1 MAESERLLHGCQ
13 VSRTRPSVS
22 HILFANDSLFFFR
35 ASETEC
41 NVMKKLLLQYE
52 EASGQGV
59 NFSKSGIMFSS
70 NVDSNIATHLSPVM
84 GVSHPLNTRRYL
96 WGSHR

>member
-1 MAESERLLHGCQ
+1 
-13 VSRTRPSVS
+13 
-22 HILFANDSLFFFR
+22 
-35 ASETEC
+35 
-41 NVMKKLLLQYE
+41 MKKLLLQYE

-70 NVDSNIATHLSPVM
+70 NVDSNIATHLSSVM

-96 WGSHR
+96 GLPSLIGKKKKMVFYNTRNIP